1 MGEIFEMA
9 RHPRLIEQ
17 IAVACC
23 ACVIAGCAAT
33 QATQAEN
40 EARIPLES
48 ARADR
53 DAIVFGS
60 VGTQVPKQFLS
71 LSVGL
76 RPLGQCCKTSSEDL
90 QNRPHLHRASMS
102 FSRSIVGKLDFS
114 GADEE
119 GVVFAAALPPGDYE
133 IFRWG
138 FRWGD
143 HANTTQPHFSIPIR
157 VRAGE
162 ALYLGRFIAHLA
174 EPQPGSPVRAFVAV
188 RSALNGDAKLLA
200 ERVPPSREFKV
211 VDGNLPACS
220 GTVYFQC
227 AR

>member
-1 MGEIFEMA
+1 MVRTI
-9 RHPRLIEQ
+9 PRLIER

-33 QATQAEN
+33 QAEN
-40 EARIPLES
+40 EAKIPLES

-53 DAIVFGS
+53 DGIVFGS
-60 VGTQVPKQFLS
+60 IGTQVPKQFLN
-71 LSVGL
+71 LSVGV
-76 RPLGQCCKTSSEDL
+76 RPLGQCCNTTSEDL

-119 GVVFAAALPPGDYE
+119 GVLFAAVLPPGDYE
-133 IFRWG
+133 IFRYG

-143 HANTTQPHFSIPIR
+143 YANTTQPYFSIPIR

-162 ALYLGRFIAHLA
+162 ALYLGRFVVHLA
-174 EPQPGSPVRAFVAV
+174 EPRPGSPVRAFVAV
-188 RSALNGDAKLLA
+188 RSVLAGDAALLA
-200 ERVPPSREFKV
+200 ERVPLSREFKV

-220 GTVYFQC
+220 KTGYFQC